1 MPNYPG
7 DPSAG
12 LSPPG
17 CGVGNLTW
25 QAGAGDPKESPCEC
39 YSMWSGFP
47 GLSGNSSGW
56 ARPEDGSSWR
66 VTKGFVSSGGRCP
79 TQLLR
84 GDLSLSV
91 SSKGPFLLMWSG
103 YQIQNFLC
111 PWLSCLVSFTGM
123 RCDRLSFK
131 YHSCVSVFVSVLVC
145 VCMCVCMHACVCV
158 LICVYAWVHAW
169 VLLYSI
175 CVCMLMCVCIHAFL
189 SVCTYMHVNL
199 CVCIRAMC
207 MCVCVREC
215 ICVFIT
221 YLSSVYVCV
230 CMYVCKSGCVFTG
243 GGVS

>member
-17 CGVGNLTW
+17 SGVGNLTW
-25 QAGAGDPKESPCEC
+25 QAGAGDPKEPRCEC
-39 YSMWSGFP
+39 YTMWSGFP
-47 GLSGNSSGW
+47 GLRGNSSGR

-66 VTKGFVSSGGRCP
+66 VTKGFVSSGGRFP

-131 YHSCVSVFVSVLVC
+131 YHKNKNGFQTLKKEK
-145 VCMCVCMHACVCV
+145 
-158 LICVYAWVHAW
+158 IG
-169 VLLYSI
+169 
-175 CVCMLMCVCIHAFL
+175 
-189 SVCTYMHVNL
+189 
-199 CVCIRAMC
+199 
-207 MCVCVREC
+207 
-215 ICVFIT
+215 
-221 YLSSVYVCV
+221 
-230 CMYVCKSGCVFTG
+230 SGWIPHSQLTFKNKQRRLKG
-243 GGVS
+243 RKQWD